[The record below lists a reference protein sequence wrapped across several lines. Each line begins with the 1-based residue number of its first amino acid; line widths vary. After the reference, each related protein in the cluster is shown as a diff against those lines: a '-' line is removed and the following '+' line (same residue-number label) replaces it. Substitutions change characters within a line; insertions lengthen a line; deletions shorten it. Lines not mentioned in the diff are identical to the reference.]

1 MAATRQMLSLTV
13 RYSLRFA
20 SNLPQ
25 ICQAFKHAII
35 VCDLPCV
42 AYNSTCVAC
51 NSSCVVFQVYL
62 IVCGVSPG
70 RVTTVVA
77 TAVTNQGPSATE
89 VPSRAARGR
98 SRVAATRGSARGP
111 ALRGRPTRTG
121 GMSVATA
128 VVTATEG
135 EEAATMDT
143 AAVTSSAAGAAPTIT
158 RNRYEFDLP
167 WTPEEE
173 HRLLEGYKL
182 HTKPA
187 EQAIDSAKSLT

>member
-1 MAATRQMLSLTV
+1 M
-13 RYSLRFA
+13 
-20 SNLPQ
+20 
-25 ICQAFKHAII
+25 I
-35 VCDLPCV
+35 
-42 AYNSTCVAC
+42 
-51 NSSCVVFQVYL
+51 QVYL
-62 IVCGVSPG
+62 IAFSASTG

-77 TAVTNQGPSATE
+77 TAVTSQGPSATE

-98 SRVAATRGSARGP
+98 SRGTSARGPARGP
-111 ALRGRPTRTG
+111 ALRGRPSRTG

-143 AAVTSSAAGAAPTIT
+143 AAVASSAAGAAPTVT

-173 HRLLEGYKL
+173 HRLLEGYRL

-187 EQAIDSAKSLT
+187 EQAIDPAKPLT